1 MNNKNETFQYT
12 YSAKRQ
18 DEIEKIRQK
27 YIPKEENKMEQLR
40 KLDESATKPGTM
52 AALAVGVI
60 SVLLLGIGMCC
71 SLVWA
76 DRYFVVGIIIGIIG
90 LAGAASALPL
100 YNHIT
105 VRKRKKLA
113 PIIIKLSE
121 ELSNQMFNKS
131 VEKEI

>member
-1 MNNKNETFQYT
+1 MNDKNETFQYT
-12 YSAKRQ
+12 YSAKQ
-18 DEIEKIRQK
+18 QEEIEKIRQK
-27 YIPKEENKMEQLR
+27 YLPREENKMEQLR
-40 KLDESATKPGTM
+40 KLDDSATKPGTI
-52 AALAVGVI
+52 AALAVGII
-60 SVLLLGIGMCC
+60 SALLLGIGMCC
-71 SLVWA
+71 SMVWA

-90 LAGAASALPL
+90 LAGAVSALPL
-100 YNHIT
+100 YNYIT

>member
-1 MNNKNETFQYT
+1 MNDKNKTFQYT
-12 YSAKRQ
+12 YSAAQ
-18 DEIEKIRQK
+18 QEEIEKIRQK

-40 KLDESATKPGTM
+40 KLDESATKPGSI
-52 AALAVGVI
+52 AALAVGIV
-60 SVLLLGIGMCC
+60 SALLFGIGMCC

-76 DRYFVVGIIIGIIG
+76 DKYFVVGIIIGIFG

-105 VRKRKKLA
+105 ARKREKLA

-121 ELSNQMFNKS
+121 ELSNQIG
-131 VEKEI
+131 V